1 MQHNLCS
8 LRRHNVKY
16 TIFFKACKSCIVLM
30 MLSILPMLISVWKRP
45 ELKKTEAYCICA
57 LASFIFGYHVHEK
70 AILLSLL
77 PLAVVA
83 VRNPDGG
90 LGKTFLIL
98 SSAGYSGLLP
108 LIFTDFEQPMII
120 LLFACSELFTLSLF
134 ETQFKR

>member
-1 MQHNLCS
+1 
-8 LRRHNVKY
+8 
-16 TIFFKACKSCIVLM
+16 M
-30 MLSILPMLISVWKRP
+30 MLSILPMLVSVWKRP
-45 ELKKTEAYCICA
+45 ESKKTEAYCICA

-83 VRNPDGG
+83 VRDPDAG